1 MFCADRRLREPS
13 SLNPEYDEGETGS
26 LDVVNALERIDGGGS
41 SNQTATETPNIT
53 RQGLANIHQDEDRR
67 AWYLD
72 GEAEDDRV
80 SAALEL
86 VSDV

>member
-1 MFCADRRLREPS
+1 
-13 SLNPEYDEGETGS
+13 
-26 LDVVNALERIDGGGS
+26 LDVVNALEKIDGSGS
-41 SNQTATETPNIT
+41 YNQTATETPNIT